1 VSKSRK
7 CRVCATRRILY
18 SAVLDVSEVTS
29 SEPCLNCYL
38 WQYKALSNKTVSNIR
53 KMASKK
59 LSKCERCGGSG
70 CLPPAYPRLRTVKCT
85 ACNSEEVKP

>member
-1 VSKSRK
+1 MSKSRK
-7 CRVCATRRILY
+7 CRVCGTKRILH

-53 KMASKK
+53 KMAS
-59 LSKCERCGGSG
+59 
-70 CLPPAYPRLRTVKCT
+70 PRLRIVKCT
-85 ACNSEEVKP
+85 ACNGDKVKP